1 MRPEGEERLDVQV
14 FDEIRSIEHLAR
26 ATISRLL
33 PVGLT
38 YSQWEVLKL
47 LARRADGASPG
58 EIAQALHAPGG
69 GLTGALQRLWAR
81 KLVEVEHCP
90 AEGGRKRVWLTPG
103 GREVYAQAMAGL
115 KPEIEMLREGFTE
128 KEFRDAL
135 PFLRALRAWLA
146 DKDPLPA

>member
-1 MRPEGEERLDVQV
+1 MPPERDDRLDVQV

-38 YSQWEVLKL
+38 YPQWEVLNH
-47 LARRADGASPG
+47 LARRTDGASPAQ
-58 EIAQALHAPGG
+58 IAQALQAQGG
-69 GLTGALQRLWAR
+69 GLTSTLQRLWAR

-90 AEGGRKRVWLTPG
+90 AEHGRKRVWLTPG
-103 GREVYAQAMAGL
+103 GREAYAQAMASIQP
-115 KPEIEMLREGFTE
+115 KIERLREGFTE

-135 PFLRALRAWLA
+135 PFLRALRTWLS